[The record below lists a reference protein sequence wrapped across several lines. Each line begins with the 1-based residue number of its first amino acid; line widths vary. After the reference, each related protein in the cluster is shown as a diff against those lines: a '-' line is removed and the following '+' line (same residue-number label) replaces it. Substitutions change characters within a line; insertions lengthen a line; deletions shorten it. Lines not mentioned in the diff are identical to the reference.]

1 MASNID
7 SLPQLDLLLN
17 LNSSS
22 ILPDLDPDLNLP
34 QQTNF
39 GYYSTSDFKNSYE
52 ISNCTSNNHFSI
64 LHSNIRSLNANFDS
78 LLQMLAEISHSFSLI
93 GLTETKYKISEEVLS
108 NHAIPGYSFV
118 SQPSL

>member
-1 MASNID
+1 MTSNID

-34 QQTNF
+34 QQKNL

-52 ISNCTSNNHFSI
+52 ISNSTSNNHFSI
-64 LHSNIRSLNANFDS
+64 LHSNIQSLNANFDS
-78 LLQMLAEISHSFSLI
+78 LLQMLAEISHLI
-93 GLTETKYKISEEVLS
+93 GLGWVD
-108 NHAIPGYSFV
+108 
-118 SQPSL
+118 